1 MMLSTSACTRFLPI
15 LGKLPEIRNKITK
28 AVSVESKEQK
38 SDSGVQEENLLDKI
52 QGYWI
57 VPETFERPTDHEF
70 WCVNG
75 NTLAVGFYCTDFY
88 RQSEVTDITKISDG
102 SFLLSLYFPPVPAS
116 ELGDAQPA
124 SYDTISIRSDDN
136 FEKQMYYINADGT
149 EVKLIFVGKTDKQF
163 YDYCYQTLGF

>member
-1 MMLSTSACTRFLPI
+1 MMLSASACTRFFPT
-15 LGKLPEIRNKITK
+15 LGKLSGIRNKIAKT
-28 AVSVESKEQK
+28 VSTQIKEQT
-38 SDSGVQEENLLDKI
+38 SDSGVSEEDLLDKM

-57 VPETFERPTDHEF
+57 VKETFERPTDHEF

-88 RQSEVTDITKISDG
+88 RQSEVIDVTKNSDG

-124 SYDTISIRSDDN
+124 SYDALTIRSDDN
-136 FEKQMYYINADGT
+136 FENQMYYVSADGSET
-149 EVKLIFVGKTDKQF
+149 KLTFVGKTDKEF
-163 YDYCYQTLGF
+163 YDYCYLLLGF